1 MNSIW
6 LAIFLPAII
15 TTPCCDSIASF
26 NRALTIAFVAICLLL
41 IKDWVIV
48 QMQSTLAHSVVR
60 EKPKRQLITRQQSPK
75 RWLNHRKKMD
85 IPSLNLKNISASPGR
100 AKQWKTDNQ
109 RRGMVSLPS
118 IWLVSC
124 VPNNP
129 GAKANYNYQW
139 GPGWSVPYLFFVTIN
154 RG

>member
-100 AKQWKTDNQ
+100 EQNNEKQTI
-109 RRGMVSLPS
+109 RGGAWCHFLPFGWCPVSQTILELKP
-118 IWLVSC
+118 IT
-124 VPNNP
+124 
-129 GAKANYNYQW
+129 
-139 GPGWSVPYLFFVTIN
+139 TIN
-154 RG
+154 GGQGDLYLTFSLLL